1 VPTSWQQGRA
11 RRNRKYIKIIF
22 HILFISDYCT
32 TIRFAGTSSI
42 VSRIATEPP
51 HLEVELM
58 DLADEDSESGA
69 DGTGIG
75 PCDEDYINDDDN
87 DPEANNY
94 LGFARSDFD

>member
-1 VPTSWQQGRA
+1 
-11 RRNRKYIKIIF
+11 
-22 HILFISDYCT
+22 
-32 TIRFAGTSSI
+32 
-42 VSRIATEPP
+42 
-51 HLEVELM
+51 M

-94 LGFARSDFD
+94 LSFARSDFD